1 MVIGI
6 VALLISIVLTRAT
19 LPMLL
24 RMLEDAGL
32 VRPNYAG
39 KPVPLGAGM
48 IFTLIPL
55 ASWAL
60 GLVGGGVYVTLF
72 PAGWNE
78 PVREW
83 LEAFDL
89 PTHSLWA
96 AFFLVG
102 VMGFLGLMDD
112 LLGSRANSGF
122 RGHFRALLRERKL
135 TTGAV
140 KALGGGIAALLV
152 SVLLAG
158 NIWELLLDALVIA
171 LSANFINLLDL
182 RPGRAVK
189 WFLLWG
195 LIILAFEVNWVPM
208 ALLLP
213 WLGTVLIYF
222 RYDLEGMAMMGDAG
236 SNVLGGLLGLAAVL
250 GLSIWG
256 RVVTAALLLLLHVY
270 TEKYSLTET
279 FERVALL
286 RYFDELGRPDVARR
300 RRV

>member
-6 VALLISIVLTRAT
+6 VALFISIFLTKAT
-19 LPMLL
+19 LPLLL
-24 RMLEDAGL
+24 RMLRESGL
-32 VRPNYAG
+32 VRSNWAG
-39 KPVPLGAGM
+39 KPVPLGAG
-48 IFTLIPL
+48 IVFTVVPL
-55 ASWAL
+55 ASWAF
-60 GLVGGGVYVTLF
+60 GLVGGGVYVTIF
-72 PAGWNE
+72 AAGWTE
-78 PVREW
+78 PIREW

-89 PTHSLWA
+89 PVSTFWA
-96 AFFLVG
+96 TFFLVG
-102 VMGFLGLMDD
+102 AMGFLGLMDD
-112 LLGSRANSGF
+112 LLGSRASSGF
-122 RGHFRALLRERKL
+122 RGHFRALLREGKL

-140 KALGGGIAALLV
+140 KALGGGVAALLV

-158 NIWELLLDALVIA
+158 NLWELLLNALLIA

-189 WFLLWG
+189 WFLLG
-195 LIILAFEVNWVPM
+195 CLVILAFAVNWVPL

-222 RYDLEGMAMMGDAG
+222 RYDLEGMAMMGDVG

-250 GLSIWG
+250 GLPIQG
-256 RVVTAALLLLLHVY
+256 RAVMAVLLVLLHVY

-286 RYFDELGRPDVARR
+286 RYFDELGRPDAARR
-300 RRV
+300 R